1 MDLKSR
7 LTTADLPGY
16 PNTLYSSSCQCLAD
30 FFREEFLKHH
40 ACLEHHREYYSEV
53 AIAQVEDALAAIMA
67 QLDQLC
73 QRDDACQMMTALLRK
88 FDLVTKLSVWTEPD
102 QLH

>member
-1 MDLKSR
+1 MQLKSQM
-7 LTTADLPGY
+7 TAAYGLGQANPLH
-16 PNTLYSSSCQCLAD
+16 TSSCRCLAD

-40 ACLEHHREYYSEV
+40 ACLERQREYYSEV
-53 AIAQVEDALAAIMA
+53 AITQVEDAITTLLG

-73 QRDDACQMMTALLRK
+73 QRDDACQMMTALLQK